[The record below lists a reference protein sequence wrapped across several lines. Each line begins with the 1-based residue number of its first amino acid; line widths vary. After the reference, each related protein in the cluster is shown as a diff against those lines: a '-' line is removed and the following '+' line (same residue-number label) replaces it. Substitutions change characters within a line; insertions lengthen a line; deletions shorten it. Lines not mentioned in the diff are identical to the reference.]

1 MAESNIPCKGIGTR
15 GYCCLHACE
24 QYVNWLLAVLVYTS
38 TALVLAFPVLKL
50 C

>member
-1 MAESNIPCKGIGTR
+1 MAESNIPCRGIRTR
-15 GYCCLHACE
+15 GYYCLHACE
-24 QYVNWLLAVLVYTS
+24 QYTY